1 MISGV
6 YKLTNIVTKK
16 YYIGSSVNIHK
27 RIIDHFSKLKRKIH
41 HSKKF
46 QNSYNKY
53 GKSNFVHEVLEYC
66 EIEKLQEK
74 EQYYLDLM
82 FNKNC
87 LNILKEAYTASGE
100 NHPRFG
106 IKHTQES
113 RDKIK
118 LARSKQII
126 SHSPE
131 TRIKMG
137 LSGKGKIVPMDHINK
152 MVAARNGKAWNKGI
166 NCPNPSKVVLN
177 KEKTKELQ
185 EFYNETK
192 NISATARE
200 FNLDWQITK
209 RHLTL

>member
-6 YKLTNIVTKK
+6 YKITNIVTKK
-16 YYIGSSVNIHK
+16 YYVGSSVNIHK
-27 RIIDHFSKLKRKIH
+27 RIISHFSYLKRNKH
-41 HSKKF
+41 HSKKL
-46 QNSYNKY
+46 QNSYNKH
-53 GKSNFVHEVLEYC
+53 GKVNFIHEVLEYC
-66 EIEKLQEK
+66 EIEKLQQK

-106 IKHTQES
+106 IKHTQQS
-113 RDKIK
+113 IDKIK

-126 SHSPE
+126 SHSTE

-137 LSGKGKIVPMDHINK
+137 LSGKGKNVPIDHINK
-152 MVAARNGKAWNKGI
+152 MVAARNNKAWNKGLS
-166 NCPNPSKVVLN
+166 CPNTLKVVLS

-185 EFYNETK
+185 IFYNKTK

-209 RHLTL
+209 RHLIL